1 MILYYYDSL
10 VKEDIFSFKIA
21 TIPVFTWA
29 RFFVPR
35 WRQEECRPVSER
47 LETGAVRVGRKTLI
61 VASAASQ
68 YKKFWIPAVKGGSN
82 FLDSE
87 WLDGS

>member
-29 RFFVPR
+29 RFFVPC
-35 WRQEECRPVSER
+35 WRQEECRRVWER
-47 LETGAVRVGRKTLI
+47 A
-61 VASAASQ
+61 
-68 YKKFWIPAVKGGSN
+68 
-82 FLDSE
+82 
-87 WLDGS
+87 

>member
-1 MILYYYDSL
+1 MTERLRICSQ
-10 VKEDIFSFKIA
+10 
-21 TIPVFTWA
+21 WA

-35 WRQEECRPVSER
+35 WRQEECRPVWER

-68 YKKFWIPAVKGGSN
+68 SKKSWIPAVKGGSN